1 VAAGQSVGR
10 QIRPAVA
17 RHIIG
22 LGLKAAQSI
31 LFPGEQPDERFLR
44 EFHLAY
50 RRHYE
55 AHEGEITLYPGAY
68 ELVRDL
74 ADQGARIAVATA
86 KSRSGINSAMA
97 TTGLDRFISWSRTP
111 EECRPKPDPQ
121 MVDEIVLEAR
131 AEKKRTLM
139 VGDTTHDL
147 AMGLNAGVN
156 IAGLC
161 HGAHAESELAQLNP
175 LVLCDDIAALRRA
188 LLGAPLS
195 GAC

>member
-1 VAAGQSVGR
+1 
-10 QIRPAVA
+10 
-17 RHIIG
+17 
-22 LGLKAAQSI
+22 
-31 LFPGEQPDERFLR
+31 
-44 EFHLAY
+44 
-50 RRHYE
+50 
-55 AHEGEITLYPGAY
+55 
-68 ELVRDL
+68 
-74 ADQGARIAVATA
+74 
-86 KSRSGINSAMA
+86 MA

-131 AEKKRTLM
+131 VEKQRTLM

-147 AMGLNAGVN
+147 VMGLNAGVH

-175 LVLCDDIAALRRA
+175 LLLCEDIAALRRA